1 MKKKLFCVSE
11 TQGGNN
17 KYDCVEVAEDKEQL
31 NQTLLGLVQKN
42 QHYGWVIYFF
52 TPAQL
57 ESYER
62 VLKTPRVI

>member
-1 MKKKLFCVSE
+1 M
-11 TQGGNN
+11 
-17 KYDCVEVAEDKEQL
+17 EVPEDKEQL

-42 QHYGWVIYFF
+42 QHYGWGIYFF